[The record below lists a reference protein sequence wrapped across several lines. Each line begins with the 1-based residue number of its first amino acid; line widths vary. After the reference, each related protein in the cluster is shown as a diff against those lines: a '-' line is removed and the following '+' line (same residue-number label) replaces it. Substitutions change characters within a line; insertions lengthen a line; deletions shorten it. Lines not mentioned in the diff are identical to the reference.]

1 MNIKFK
7 HLSLENFCGLKKFET
22 DFYDRTMIKGQN
34 KVGKSTLRNAI
45 YWLLTD
51 KLSDGGAIDG
61 IRPRDEEGNDI
72 HHIDVI
78 GCLTIEVDG
87 KEIRVKKTYS
97 ENWVK
102 NKTTMS
108 QEFKGN
114 ETTYEINEIPKRKK
128 DFEEYLNQ
136 YIDLDNL
143 SFCMNP
149 LVFLRMS
156 NKDRRATLF
165 SLVDN
170 ADADILASDSRFA
183 ELANDLQ
190 DGTIDEL
197 IIRSKATIKKCN
209 ERIGVLPDLMT
220 AEESHII
227 ELSDDEVK
235 ALRKELADEEAK
247 ITKLDTVADTANELS
262 QRIADAK
269 SKLVKIDT
277 DYRVAVQKAEANQ
290 NIEKGNLINA
300 IAMANG
306 TIKALQGYIEDAKRR
321 QEDMTA
327 CIKRYAEDIEQIKAD
342 TFNTDDLKCPV
353 CGSKYTK
360 AKIESMRKAW
370 QDTQDKKIAD
380 LAHMSTDSELRFNE
394 INADIDKWTAEIT
407 AKQAEI
413 TGYEQELAV
422 IENMPAPTV
431 AMPDTTEK
439 DKLTADIAKWEK
451 ELESLSLSSGTDRQ
465 AVIDRIKEINIKLN
479 ALVTNDAFRAKSEE
493 YRQELLKLSQQVANE
508 ERKLDLMQLYQRAK
522 IGAITDAI
530 NSYFSVIR
538 WRFFKPQVN
547 GSYAET
553 CEPLINGVSLDGL
566 LNRGDSILAMADLC
580 MAFQRKANVSVPILL
595 DDCESVDEWR
605 LPKADN
611 QLLFIRRTDDKSLI
625 VESLA

>member
-1 MNIKFK
+1 MNITFK
-7 HLSLENFCGLKKFET
+7 HLSLENFCGLRKFET

-34 KVGKSTLRNAI
+34 KVGKSTIRNAI

-72 HHIDVI
+72 HQIDVI
-78 GCLTIEVDG
+78 GCLTIDVDG

-102 NKTTMS
+102 NKTTQN

-114 ETTYEINEIPKRKK
+114 ETAYEINEIPKRKK

-136 YIDLDNL
+136 YIDLENL

-149 LVFLRMS
+149 LVFLRLN
-156 NKDRRATLF
+156 NKERRNTLF

-170 ADADILASDSRFA
+170 ADTDVLASDKRFD
-183 ELANDLQ
+183 ELVNDLQ

-197 IIRSKATIKKCN
+197 IIRSKATIKRCN
-209 ERIGVLPDLMT
+209 ERIGILPDLMT

-235 ALRKELADEEAK
+235 ALRKELAEEEAK
-247 ITKLDTVADTANELS
+247 ITKLDTVADTANDLS
-262 QRIADAK
+262 KRIADAK
-269 SKLVKIDT
+269 SRLVKIDT
-277 DYRVAVQKAEANQ
+277 EYRVAQQKAEANAS
-290 NIEKGNLINA
+290 IEQGNLVNA
-300 IAMANG
+300 IAMGNG
-306 TIKALQGYIEDAKRR
+306 MIKNLQGYIVDAKKR
-321 QEDMTA
+321 QEDITT
-327 CIKRYAEDIEQIKAD
+327 CIKGYADSIKEIEAE
-342 TFNTDDLKCPV
+342 TFDDSNLTCPV

-360 AKIESMRKAW
+360 AKVESMRKAW
-370 QDTQDKKIAD
+370 QESQTKKIDNLKHLSDDA
-380 LAHMSTDSELRFNE
+380 ELRYHE
-394 INADIDKWTAEIT
+394 VDTDIEKWTADIT

-422 IENMPAPTV
+422 IENMPAPIV
-431 AMPDTTEK
+431 DAPDTKEK
-439 DKLTADIAKWEK
+439 DSLTADISKWEQ
-451 ELESLSLSSGTDRQ
+451 ELEELSLSSGTDRQ
-465 AVIDRIKEINIKLN
+465 AILDHIKEINIKLN

-493 YRQELLKLSQQVANE
+493 YRQELLKLSQQVADE
-508 ERKLDLMQLYQRAK
+508 ERKLDLMQLYQRTK

-530 NSYFSVIR
+530 NEFFNVIK
-538 WRFFKPQVN
+538 WRFFKPQIN
-547 GSYAET
+547 GSYAEV
-553 CEPLINGVSLDGL
+553 CEPLVNGVSLDGL

-580 MAFQRKANVSVPILL
+580 MAFQRKAGVSVPIIL

-611 QLLFIRRTDDKSLI
+611 QLLFIRRTDDKSLV
-625 VESLA
+625 VESLS

>member
-156 NKDRRATLF
+156 NKDRRTTLF

-170 ADADILASDSRFA
+170 ADADILASDSRFE

-306 TIKALQGYIEDAKRR
+306 TIKNLQNYIEDAKRR

-327 CIKRYAEDIEQIKAD
+327 CIKKYAEDVERIKAD

-431 AMPDTTEK
+431 AMPDTTEN

-479 ALVTNDAFRAKSEE
+479 AIVTNDAFRAKSEE

-547 GSYAET
+547 GSYAEV
-553 CEPLINGVSLDGL
+553 CEPLVNGVSLDGL

-580 MAFQRKANVSVPILL
+580 MAFQRKANVSVPIIL

>member
-465 AVIDRIKEINIKLN
+465 ASLTESR
-479 ALVTNDAFRAKSEE
+479 KS
-493 YRQELLKLSQQVANE
+493 
-508 ERKLDLMQLYQRAK
+508 
-522 IGAITDAI
+522 I
-530 NSYFSVIR
+530 
-538 WRFFKPQVN
+538 
-547 GSYAET
+547 
-553 CEPLINGVSLDGL
+553 
-566 LNRGDSILAMADLC
+566 
-580 MAFQRKANVSVPILL
+580 
-595 DDCESVDEWR
+595 
-605 LPKADN
+605 
-611 QLLFIRRTDDKSLI
+611 
-625 VESLA
+625 